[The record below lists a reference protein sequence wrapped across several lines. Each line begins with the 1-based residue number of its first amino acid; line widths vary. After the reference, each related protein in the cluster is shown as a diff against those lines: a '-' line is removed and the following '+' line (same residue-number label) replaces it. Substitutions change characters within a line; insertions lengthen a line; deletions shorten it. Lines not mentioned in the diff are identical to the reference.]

1 MCKCR
6 LKSLLQ
12 KNTKIKSGT
21 IVALHFAKYFLK
33 GLQMLRSLW
42 SGVSGMQAHQVALDV
57 ESNNIANVNTNGF
70 KYSRAD
76 FSTMVSQTRR
86 SATIPY
92 AGYGGVNDYSVGL
105 GTSINTTTKVFS
117 QGSMQNTDR
126 KADLALSGNGMFVV
140 SNNGGYTRMY
150 TRDGAFSFDAVGNL
164 VTTSGFIVQ
173 GWVRDLSNLG
183 CACGSGEINRVD
195 STGPVKNI
203 TIDPRMTIPAKA
215 TANVTGNINLTS
227 GRKTENITCPSPLD
241 STAANNY
248 IAGGLDRIYD
258 TKDKQLEVE
267 QDMGVMFDASGEA
280 LMLQEGQGIWVSY
293 QTATSARIALGNPV
307 VGAVTTTVTIN
318 GQTITWTNDAAVSGS
333 SHLLAAQVAINNLK
347 DKTGVEALTQN
358 GMLILQNL
366 NQLDGDGSNK
376 NIIATG
382 FDNGIFDGGGFDID
396 GTGNNLQDSQ
406 TVTTAFKYIYTT
418 QTDADSASGQFR
430 TTEDL
435 RAVIQQDAN
444 KIKAFGGD
452 SAAAAAGIAAGFG
465 QSNYSVSVVLN
476 NSGQFEINNKQD
488 GLSAANNDP
497 WATYDN
503 LNIFVSG
510 YNDALNTTNVLFK
523 TVMKGM
529 NTGVLVEGGNVTST
543 GGIRMA
549 NYGQTVEIYDSLG
562 NKHEMQIEFTKVQG
576 NQWNWRIT
584 VPEPAELLGATAQR
598 PNILEGGNVTFGEQ
612 GELLGF
618 NPSTIQFKPNNGARF
633 PQAINLDFGSGG
645 GYDGLTSTAKE
656 SQANEVGGDG
666 YASGMLKDF
675 YFDGT
680 GTMIGIFDNGRNLA
694 LAQVA
699 VATFANYEGL
709 QESGSNLYAESPN
722 SGGPTIG
729 TAGTG
734 GRANIEASK
743 LEMSNT
749 DLSRGLTQLIVVQ
762 RGFQAS
768 SKSVTTSDQI
778 LNTLLQLK
786 Q

>member
-1 MCKCR
+1 
-6 LKSLLQ
+6 
-12 KNTKIKSGT
+12 
-21 IVALHFAKYFLK
+21 
-33 GLQMLRSLW
+33 MLRSLW
-42 SGVSGMQAHQVALDV
+42 SGVSGMQAHQIALDV

-140 SNNGGYTRMY
+140 SNNGGLTRAY

-173 GWVRDLSNLG
+173 GWLRDLNKLD
-183 CACGSGEINRVD
+183 CACGSGELNRVD
-195 STGPVKNI
+195 STGPIKNI
-203 TIDPRMTIPAKA
+203 TIDPRMTVPAKA
-215 TANVTGNINLTS
+215 TSNVEGNINLTS

-241 STAANNY
+241 SSAANNY

-258 TKDKQLEVE
+258 TNDKQLEVE
-267 QDMGVMFDASGEA
+267 QDMGVMFNGSGEA

-293 QTATSARIALGNPV
+293 QTATSNRIMLDPNPAA
-307 VGAVTTTVTIN
+307 GPVTTTVTIN
-318 GQTITWTNDAAVSGS
+318 GQTITWTNDANVSGS

-366 NQLDGDGSNK
+366 NQMDGDGSNK
-376 NIIATG
+376 NIRASG
-382 FDNGIFDGGGFDID
+382 FDNGIFANGGFVDAA
-396 GTGNNLQDSQ
+396 GNPLADPTSQ

-435 RAVIQQDAN
+435 RSVIQQDAN
-444 KIKAFGGD
+444 KVKAFGGD
-452 SAAAAAGIAAGFG
+452 SAAAAAGMAAGFG
-465 QSNYSVSVVLN
+465 QSNYSVSVILN
-476 NSGQFEINNKQD
+476 NTGQFEINNKQD
-488 GLSAANNDP
+488 GLTTQNDWANGGSA
-497 WATYDN
+497 YDN
-503 LNIFVSG
+503 LNIFVSAF
-510 YNDALNTTNVLFK
+510 NDTLNTTNVLFK
-523 TVMKGM
+523 NVMKGM
-529 NTGVLVEGGNVTST
+529 NTGVLVEGGNVTSS

-549 NYGQTVEIYDSLG
+549 TFGQTVEIFDSLG

-576 NQWNWRIT
+576 NQWNWRVT

-618 NPSTIQFKPNNGARF
+618 NPSTIQFKPNNGAKF
-633 PQAINLDFGSGG
+633 PQAINLNFGSGG

-656 SQANEVGGDG
+656 SEANKISGDG

-675 YFDGT
+675 YFDAT
-680 GTMIGIFDNGRNLA
+680 GTMIGVFDNGRNFA

-709 QESGSNLYAESPN
+709 QEGGNNLYTESPN
-722 SGGPTIG
+722 SGDPTFG
-729 TAGTG
+729 AAGTG
-734 GRANIEASK
+734 GRASIEASK
-743 LEMSNT
+743 LEKSNA

>member
-1 MCKCR
+1 
-6 LKSLLQ
+6 
-12 KNTKIKSGT
+12 
-21 IVALHFAKYFLK
+21 
-33 GLQMLRSLW
+33 MLRSLW
-42 SGVSGMQAHQVALDV
+42 SGVSGMQAHQIALDV
-57 ESNNIANVNTNGF
+57 ESHNIANVNTNGF

-86 SATIPY
+86 GATIPY
-92 AGYGGVNDYSVGL
+92 AGYGGINDYSVGL
-105 GTSINTTTKVFS
+105 GTGIETTTKVFS

-126 KADLALSGNGMFVV
+126 KADLALSGQGMFVV
-140 SNNGGYTRMY
+140 SNNGGYTNMY
-150 TRDGAFSFDAVGNL
+150 TRDGAFMFDAVGNF
-164 VTTSGFIVQ
+164 VNTSGFIVQ
-173 GWVRDLSNLG
+173 GWVRDLSKLG
-183 CACGSGEINRVD
+183 CACGGDTLNRVD
-195 STGPVKNI
+195 STGPVGNI
-203 TIDPRMTIPAKA
+203 QIDPRLTIPAKK
-215 TANVTGNINLTS
+215 TSNVQGNINLTS
-227 GRKTENITCPSPLD
+227 GNKTTNTTCPSPLD
-241 STAANNY
+241 SSAANNY

-258 TKDKQLEVE
+258 TNDTQLEVE
-267 QDMGVMFDASGEA
+267 QDMGVMFNDAGEA
-280 LMLQEGQGIWVSY
+280 MRLQEGQGIWVSY
-293 QTATSARIALGNPV
+293 QTATSNRIMLDPNPAAGPV
-307 VGAVTTTVTIN
+307 ATTVTIN

-366 NQLDGDGSNK
+366 NQMDGDGSNK
-376 NIIATG
+376 NIRASG
-382 FDNGIFDGGGFDID
+382 FDNGIFANGGFVDAA
-396 GTGNNLQDSQ
+396 GNPLADPTSQ

-435 RAVIQQDAN
+435 RAVMQQDAN

-452 SAAAAAGIAAGFG
+452 SAAAAAGAAAGWFTN
-465 QSNYSVSVVLN
+465 SNYSVSVKLN
-476 NSGQFEINNKQD
+476 NTGQFEINNKND
-488 GLSAANNDP
+488 GIAVQNGAAG
-497 WATYDN
+497 AAYDN
-503 LNIFVSG
+503 LNIFVSA

-523 TVMKGM
+523 NTMKGM
-529 NTGVLVEGGNVTST
+529 NTGVLVEGGNVTNT
-543 GGIRMA
+543 GGLRMA
-549 NYGQTVEIYDSLG
+549 RYAQTLDIYDSLG
-562 NKHEMQIEFTKVQG
+562 NKHEFSLEFTKIMG
-576 NQWNWRIT
+576 NQWSFRVI

-598 PNILEGGNVTFGEQ
+598 PNILEGGNVTFGER

-618 NPSTIQFKPNNGARF
+618 NPSTIQFKPNNGAEF
-633 PQAINLDFGSGG
+633 PQAINLDFGTGG
-645 GYDGLTSTAKE
+645 GFDGLTSTAKE
-656 SQANEVGGDG
+656 SQANSVTGDG
-666 YASGMLKDF
+666 YASGMLKSY
-675 YFDGT
+675 YFDAT
-680 GTMIGIFDNGRNLA
+680 GTMIGEFDNGIPLA

-722 SGGPTIG
+722 SGNATIG

-734 GRANIEASK
+734 GRASIEASK

-768 SKSVTTSDQI
+768 SKSVTTSDQV

>member
-1 MCKCR
+1 
-6 LKSLLQ
+6 
-12 KNTKIKSGT
+12 
-21 IVALHFAKYFLK
+21 
-33 GLQMLRSLW
+33 MLRSLW

-140 SNNGGYTRMY
+140 SNNGGLTRSY

-173 GWVRDLSNLG
+173 GWLRDLNKLD
-183 CACGSGEINRVD
+183 CACGSGELNRVD
-195 STGPVKNI
+195 STGPIKNI
-203 TIDPRMTIPAKA
+203 TIDPRMTVPAKA
-215 TANVTGNINLTS
+215 TNNVEGNINLTS

-241 STAANNY
+241 SSAANNY

-258 TKDKQLEVE
+258 TNDKQLEVE
-267 QDMGVMFDASGEA
+267 QDMGVMFNGSGEA

-293 QTATSARIALGNPV
+293 QTATSNRLRPDTQVAQNGPI
-307 VGAVTTTVTIN
+307 TTTMVIN

-366 NQLDGDGSNK
+366 NQMDGDGSNK
-376 NIIATG
+376 NIDVTIMPDANG
-382 FDNGIFDGGGFDID
+382 AYGIFSGGANDGGFVDAA
-396 GTGNNLQDSQ
+396 GNILVNNDRWHDK
-406 TVTTAFKYIYTT
+406 VTTAFKYIYTT

-444 KIKAFGGD
+444 KVKAFGGD
-452 SAAAAAGIAAGFG
+452 SAAAAAGMAAGFG
-465 QSNYSVSVVLN
+465 QSNYSVSVILN
-476 NSGQFEINNKQD
+476 NTGQFEINNKQD
-488 GLSAANNDP
+488 GLTTQNDWANGGSA
-497 WATYDN
+497 YDN

-510 YNDALNTTNVLFK
+510 YNDTLNTTNVLFK
-523 TVMKGM
+523 NVMKGM

-549 NYGQTVEIYDSLG
+549 TYGQTVEIYDSLG

-576 NQWNWRIT
+576 NQWNWRVT

-618 NPSTIQFKPNNGARF
+618 NPSTIQFKPNNGAKF
-633 PQAINLDFGSGG
+633 PQAINLNFGSGG

-656 SQANEVGGDG
+656 SEANKITGDG

-675 YFDGT
+675 YFDAT
-680 GTMIGIFDNGRNLA
+680 GTMIGVFDNGRNFA

-709 QESGSNLYAESPN
+709 QEGGNNLYTESPN
-722 SGGPTIG
+722 SGDPTFG
-729 TAGTG
+729 AAGTG
-734 GRANIEASK
+734 GRASIEASK

>member
-1 MCKCR
+1 
-6 LKSLLQ
+6 
-12 KNTKIKSGT
+12 
-21 IVALHFAKYFLK
+21 
-33 GLQMLRSLW
+33 MLRSLW

-140 SNNGGYTRMY
+140 SNNAGYNRMY

-173 GWVRDLSNLG
+173 GWLRDLSKLS
-183 CACGSGEINRVD
+183 CACGSGELNRVD

-258 TKDKQLEVE
+258 TNDKQLEVE

-293 QTATSARIALGNPV
+293 QTATSKRIMLNPNPAA
-307 VGAVTTTVTIN
+307 GPVTTTVTIN
-318 GQTITWTNDAAVSGS
+318 GQTITWTNDATISGS
-333 SHLLAAQVAINNLK
+333 SHLLAAQVAINNVK

-366 NQLDGDGSNK
+366 NQLDGDGTNK
-376 NIIATG
+376 NIRASG
-382 FDNGIFDGGGFDID
+382 FDNGIFQNGGFVDAQ
-396 GTGNNLQDSQ
+396 GANPQSWE

-444 KIKAFGGD
+444 KVKAFGGD
-452 SAAAAAGIAAGFG
+452 STAAAAGAAAGFG
-465 QSNYSVSVVLN
+465 QSNYSVSVILN

-488 GLSAANNDP
+488 GLTTTNNWANGGSA
-497 WATYDN
+497 YDN

-510 YNDALNTTNVLFK
+510 YNDTLNTTNVLFK
-523 TVMKGM
+523 NTMKGM
-529 NTGVLVEGGNVTST
+529 NTGVLVEGGNVTSS

-549 NYGQTVEIYDSLG
+549 TYGQTVEIFDSLG
-562 NKHEMQIEFTKVQG
+562 NKHEFQIEFTKVQG

-618 NPSTIQFKPNNGARF
+618 NPSTIQFKPNNGAKF
-633 PQAINLDFGSGG
+633 PQAINLDFGTGG

-680 GTMIGIFDNGRNLA
+680 GTMIGVFDNGRNLA

-709 QESGSNLYAESPN
+709 QESGNNLYAESPN
-722 SGGPTIG
+722 SGNATIG

-734 GRANIEASK
+734 GRASIEASK

>member
-1 MCKCR
+1 
-6 LKSLLQ
+6 
-12 KNTKIKSGT
+12 
-21 IVALHFAKYFLK
+21 
-33 GLQMLRSLW
+33 MLRSLW
-42 SGVSGMQAHQVALDV
+42 SGVSGMQAHQIALDV
-57 ESNNIANVNTNGF
+57 ESHNIANVNTNGF

-86 SATIPY
+86 AATIPY

-105 GTSINTTTKVFS
+105 GTGIETTTKVFS

-126 KADLALSGNGMFVV
+126 KADLALSGQGMFVV
-140 SNNGGYTRMY
+140 SNNGGYTNMY
-150 TRDGAFSFDAVGNL
+150 TRDGAFMFDAVGNF
-164 VTTSGFIVQ
+164 VNTSGFIVQ
-173 GWVRDLSNLG
+173 GWMRDLSKLG
-183 CACGSGEINRVD
+183 CACGGDLINRVD
-195 STGPVKNI
+195 STGPVGNI
-203 TIDPRMTIPAKA
+203 QIDPRLTIPAKK
-215 TANVTGNINLTS
+215 TSNVQGNINLTS
-227 GRKTENITCPSPLD
+227 GNKTENMTCPSPLD
-241 STAANNY
+241 SAAANNY

-258 TKDKQLEVE
+258 TNDIQLEVE
-267 QDMGVMFDASGEA
+267 QDMGVMFNDAGEA
-280 LMLQEGQGIWVSY
+280 MRLQEGQGIWVSY
-293 QTATSARIALGNPV
+293 QTATSNRIMLDPNPAA
-307 VGAVTTTVTIN
+307 GPVTTTVTIN

-366 NQLDGDGSNK
+366 NQMDGDGSNK
-376 NIIATG
+376 NIRASG
-382 FDNGIFDGGGFDID
+382 FDNGIFLNGGFQDAA
-396 GTGNNLQDSQ
+396 GNLSDSQ

-435 RAVIQQDAN
+435 RAVMQQDAN

-452 SAAAAAGIAAGFG
+452 SAAAAAGAAAGWFTN
-465 QSNYSVSVVLN
+465 SNYSVSVKLN
-476 NSGQFEINNKQD
+476 NTGQFEINNKND
-488 GLSAANNDP
+488 GIAVQNGAAG
-497 WATYDN
+497 AAYDN
-503 LNIFVSG
+503 LNIFVSA

-523 TVMKGM
+523 NTMKGM
-529 NTGVLVEGGNVTST
+529 NTGVLVEGGNVTNT
-543 GGIRMA
+543 GGLRMA
-549 NYGQTVEIYDSLG
+549 RYAQTLDIYDSLG
-562 NKHEMQIEFTKVQG
+562 NKHEFSLEFTKIMG
-576 NQWNWRIT
+576 NQWSFRVI

-598 PNILEGGNVTFGEQ
+598 PNILEGGNVTFGER

-618 NPSTIQFKPNNGARF
+618 NPSTIQFKPNNGAEF
-633 PQAINLDFGSGG
+633 PQAINLDFGTGG
-645 GYDGLTSTAKE
+645 GFDGLTSTAKE
-656 SQANEVGGDG
+656 SQANSVTGDG
-666 YASGMLKDF
+666 YASGMLKDY
-675 YFDGT
+675 YFDAT
-680 GTMIGIFDNGRNLA
+680 GTMIGSFDNGINLA

-709 QESGSNLYAESPN
+709 QESGSNLYAESSN
-722 SGGPTIG
+722 SGNATIG

-734 GRANIEASK
+734 GRASIEASK

-768 SKSVTTSDQI
+768 SKSITTSDQV

>member
-1 MCKCR
+1 M
-6 LKSLLQ
+6 LYSLQ
-12 KNTKIKSGT
+12 NT
-21 IVALHFAKYFLK
+21 FLDK

-42 SGVSGMQAHQVALDV
+42 SGVSGMQAHQIALDV

-105 GTSINTTTKVFS
+105 GTSINTTTKVFE
-117 QGSMQNTDR
+117 QGSLQNTDR
-126 KADLALSGNGMFVV
+126 KADLALSGNGLFVV
-140 SNNGGYTRMY
+140 SNNGGYTKMY

-173 GWVRDLSNLG
+173 GWLRDLSKLD
-183 CACGSGEINRVD
+183 CACGSGELNRVD
-195 STGPVKNI
+195 STGPIKNI
-203 TIDPRMTIPAKA
+203 TIDPRMTVPAKA
-215 TANVTGNINLTS
+215 TSNVTGNINLTS

-241 STAANNY
+241 SSAANNY

-258 TKDKQLEVE
+258 SNDKQLEVE

-293 QTATSARIALGNPV
+293 QTATSNRIMLNPV
-307 VGAVTTTVTIN
+307 HVAGPVTTTVTIN
-318 GQTITWTNDAAVSGS
+318 GQTITWTNDASVSGS

-376 NIIATG
+376 NIRASG
-382 FDNGIFDGGGFDID
+382 FDKGIFLNGGFTDAQ
-396 GTGNNLQDSQ
+396 GNLLPQADSQ

-435 RAVIQQDAN
+435 RAVMQQDAN

-465 QSNYSVSVVLN
+465 QSNYSVSVILN

-488 GLSAANNDP
+488 GIANGGN
-497 WATYDN
+497 WGAYDN
-503 LNIFVSG
+503 LNIFVSA
-510 YNDALNTTNVLFK
+510 YNDTLNTTNVLFK
-523 TVMKGM
+523 NQMKGM

-543 GGIRMA
+543 GGFRMA
-549 NYGQTVEIYDSLG
+549 NFGQTVEIFDSLG
-562 NKHEMQIEFTKVQG
+562 NKHEFQIEYTKVQG
-576 NQWNWRIT
+576 NQWNWRVI

-618 NPSTIQFKPNNGARF
+618 NPSTIQFKPNNGAKF
-633 PQAINLDFGSGG
+633 PQAINLNFGAGG

-656 SQANEVGGDG
+656 SEAKKMIGDG
-666 YASGMLKDF
+666 YASGTLKDF
-675 YFDGT
+675 YFDQT
-680 GTMIGIFDNGRNLA
+680 GTMIGVFDNGRNFA

-709 QESGSNLYAESPN
+709 QGTENNLYAESPN
-722 SGGPTIG
+722 SGDPTFGP
-729 TAGTG
+729 AGTG
-734 GRANIEASK
+734 GRANIQASK

-762 RGFQAS
+762 RGFQAN

>member
-1 MCKCR
+1 M
-6 LKSLLQ
+6 LYSLQ
-12 KNTKIKSGT
+12 NT
-21 IVALHFAKYFLK
+21 FLDK

-42 SGVSGMQAHQVALDV
+42 SGVSGMQAHQIALDV

-105 GTSINTTTKVFS
+105 GTSINTTTKVFE
-117 QGSMQNTDR
+117 QGSLQNTDR
-126 KADLALSGNGMFVV
+126 KADLALSGNGLFVV
-140 SNNGGYTRMY
+140 SNNGGYTKMY

-173 GWVRDLSNLG
+173 GWLRDLSKLD
-183 CACGSGEINRVD
+183 CACGSGELNRVD
-195 STGPVKNI
+195 STGPIKNI
-203 TIDPRMTIPAKA
+203 TIDPRMTVPAKA
-215 TANVTGNINLTS
+215 TSNVTGNINLTS

-241 STAANNY
+241 SSAANNY

-258 TKDKQLEVE
+258 SNDKQLEVE

-293 QTATSARIALGNPV
+293 QTATSNRIMLNPNPV
-307 VGAVTTTVTIN
+307 AGPVITTVTIN
-318 GQTITWTNDAAVSGS
+318 GQTITWTNDASVSGS

-376 NIIATG
+376 NIRASG
-382 FDNGIFDGGGFDID
+382 FDNGIFANGGFTDAQ
-396 GTGNNLQDSQ
+396 GNLLPQADSQ

-435 RAVIQQDAN
+435 RAVMQQDAN

-465 QSNYSVSVVLN
+465 QSSYSVSVILN

-488 GLSAANNDP
+488 GIANGGN
-497 WATYDN
+497 WGAYDN
-503 LNIFVSG
+503 LNIFVSA
-510 YNDALNTTNVLFK
+510 YNDTLNTTNVLFK
-523 TVMKGM
+523 NQMKGM

-543 GGIRMA
+543 GGFRMA
-549 NYGQTVEIYDSLG
+549 NFGQTVEIFDSLG
-562 NKHEMQIEFTKVQG
+562 NKHEFQIEYTKVQG
-576 NQWNWRIT
+576 NQWNWRVI

-618 NPSTIQFKPNNGARF
+618 NPSTIQFKPNNGAKF
-633 PQAINLDFGSGG
+633 PQAINLNFGTGG

-656 SQANEVGGDG
+656 SEAQKMIGDG
-666 YASGMLKDF
+666 YASGTLKDF
-675 YFDGT
+675 YFDQT
-680 GTMIGIFDNGRNLA
+680 GTMIGVFDNGRNFA

-709 QESGSNLYAESPN
+709 QGTENNLYAESPN
-722 SGGPTIG
+722 SGDPTFGP
-729 TAGTG
+729 AGTG
-734 GRANIEASK
+734 GRANIQASK

>member
-1 MCKCR
+1 
-6 LKSLLQ
+6 
-12 KNTKIKSGT
+12 
-21 IVALHFAKYFLK
+21 
-33 GLQMLRSLW
+33 MLRSLW
-42 SGVSGMQAHQVALDV
+42 SGVSGMQAHQIALDV

-140 SNNGGYTRMY
+140 SNNGGLTRAY

-173 GWVRDLSNLG
+173 GWLRDLNKLD
-183 CACGSGEINRVD
+183 CACGSGELNSVD
-195 STGPVKNI
+195 STGPIKNI
-203 TIDPRMTIPAKA
+203 TIDPRMTVPAKA
-215 TANVTGNINLTS
+215 TSNVEGNINLTS

-241 STAANNY
+241 SSAANNY

-258 TKDKQLEVE
+258 TNDKQLEVE
-267 QDMGVMFDASGEA
+267 QDMGVMFNGSGEA

-293 QTATSARIALGNPV
+293 QTATSNRIMLDPNPAA
-307 VGAVTTTVTIN
+307 GPVTTTVTIN
-318 GQTITWTNDAAVSGS
+318 GQTITWTNDANVSGS

-366 NQLDGDGSNK
+366 NQMDGDGSNK
-376 NIIATG
+376 NIRASG
-382 FDNGIFDGGGFDID
+382 FDNGIFANGGFVDAA
-396 GTGNNLQDSQ
+396 GNPLADPTSQ

-435 RAVIQQDAN
+435 RSVIQQDAN
-444 KIKAFGGD
+444 KVKAFGGD
-452 SAAAAAGIAAGFG
+452 SAAAAAGMAAGFG
-465 QSNYSVSVVLN
+465 QSNYSVSVILN
-476 NSGQFEINNKQD
+476 NTGQFEINNKQD
-488 GLSAANNDP
+488 GLTTQNDWANGGSA
-497 WATYDN
+497 YDN
-503 LNIFVSG
+503 LNIFVSAF
-510 YNDALNTTNVLFK
+510 NDTLNTTNVLFK
-523 TVMKGM
+523 NVMKGM
-529 NTGVLVEGGNVTST
+529 NTGVLVEGGNVTSS

-549 NYGQTVEIYDSLG
+549 TFGQTVEIFDSLG

-576 NQWNWRIT
+576 NQWNWRVT

-618 NPSTIQFKPNNGARF
+618 NPSTIQFKPNNGAKF
-633 PQAINLDFGSGG
+633 PQAINLNFGSGG

-656 SQANEVGGDG
+656 SEANKISGDG

-675 YFDGT
+675 YFDAT
-680 GTMIGIFDNGRNLA
+680 GTMIGVFDNGRNFA

-709 QESGSNLYAESPN
+709 QEGGNNLYTESPN
-722 SGGPTIG
+722 SGDPTFG
-729 TAGTG
+729 AAGTG
-734 GRANIEASK
+734 GRASIEASK